1 LKVRPLAICKADFPD
16 DSVATED
23 GKGFLDHGGHNV
35 ADAIA
40 EILSHLGCTVSPREN
55 AAEYGWRFDW
65 DFNGETFLCQVSAI
79 PPGYYLHFEGA
90 ALDRSFS
97 PDVPPPHAR
106 IMAALND
113 ALARDGRFHDICW
126 YPSIGGTVRLD
137 DAMAATDPLAPPP
150 FRRSSRLARHVLLLV
165 GCLLI
170 LEAMVSIADGA
181 LLNGVLNLLLGA
193 MFFVFASGVL
203 EGRWPW
209 PTPQSTRRRA
219 GNPPT

>member
-23 GKGFLDHGGHNV
+23 GKGFLDHGGHSV

-40 EILSHLGCTVSPREN
+40 EILSRLGCTASPREN

-65 DFNGETFLCQVSAI
+65 DFNGETFFCQVSAF
-79 PPGYYLHFEGA
+79 PPEYYLDFEGD

-106 IMAALND
+106 MMAALNG

-126 YPSIGGTVRLD
+126 YPSIGGTVRID
-137 DAMAATDPLAPPP
+137 EAMAATNPLAPPP
-150 FRRSSRLARHVLLLV
+150 FRRSSRLARRFLFLV
-165 GCLLI
+165 GCMLTI
-170 LEAMVSIADGA
+170 EAIASIAYGA
-181 LLNGVLNLLLGA
+181 LLNGVPNLLLGV

-209 PTPQSTRRRA
+209 PTPQGARREA